1 MSHFIKF
8 TFWNKSRKIRHLHIE
23 NKIFNRIKFITIIF
37 MFIINIKTIFEFKI
51 YFYNDFNKDVF
62 DVKIVGC
69 MKKVNNIID

>member
-1 MSHFIKF
+1 
-8 TFWNKSRKIRHLHIE
+8 
-23 NKIFNRIKFITIIF
+23 

-62 DVKIVGC
+62 DVKIVEC

>member
-1 MSHFIKF
+1 
-8 TFWNKSRKIRHLHIE
+8 
-23 NKIFNRIKFITIIF
+23 

-51 YFYNDFNKDVF
+51 HFYNDSNKDVF